1 MASFTDAISTFNP
14 YVSQLPIIE
23 EMSKVGMERQGKY
36 DQGIQKIQGQIDNV
50 AGMDVI
56 KGEHK
61 AYLQTKLNE
70 LGSSLK
76 KVAASD
82 FSNFQ
87 LVNSVGGMASQIIKD
102 PTIEGAVY
110 STQKFRKEQAKQEA
124 AQKAGKSSAENE
136 WYFNSQFQNWMNNK
150 DINSRFNGEYVQYT
164 DVEKKLNDVLA
175 KVHEVDSSVEIP
187 TQRDANGN
195 TLYFKTVETVD
206 PKTGKKTSQ
215 TTTSIDPQSGG
226 QTRIDDVM
234 LKVKTK
240 GKSAEKIL
248 STFYDNLDE
257 NDKKQLMITGAYHYR
272 GATADTF
279 KKDIINT
286 YQGNKQILSDA
297 LVDMSTELVSNTKL
311 TSVQQAALK
320 AKINDFN
327 TRLSSG
333 VLEEGLQKELSGI
346 DNISNIEDYKGKLYT
361 QKHLTKFAQ
370 DSAYLDKQTEILNNP
385 YFQADMEK
393 KKLQLSY
400 DEANQ
405 RQQNFNRT
413 YSLQV
418 ANAEF
423 ERLKWSTEQQQK
435 AADRLLTAPVVTP
448 GRLSTDVD
456 VPTLGKLSTD
466 IQASTEAIATL
477 DSKYANQIFPNI
489 KDVKLKKE
497 AMDKLVSDYAKD
509 PKVAT
514 NPAMTEYLE
523 RRRRFDIKLG
533 QQQGLY
539 AAAEKASSSFDVD
552 LEKYLANKPGIIN
565 TRTGKEIFSAKDL
578 YEVDNAIGSIYANG
592 SIAPAFT
599 GATNATDQALQ
610 NAKYN
615 NILNKYKGTPKENIA
630 IAYVKKYQGKPLTA
644 TEEVILNQAKSL
656 GKSVSPLASKLISD
670 KAKFQTD
677 YLSARMPERQT
688 QVGTISMD
696 NKQDNARVEQLIGNK
711 LLQAT
716 ELGGVNVK
724 DKADFDSATIEK
736 LRKDPKATYTIEKKY
751 DGSANLIMN
760 GGGLRQ
766 IVPMNS
772 SEFAAFF
779 PKYAVSNPIN
789 EIKYAVLASPYHTT
803 NLKGGSDAANAVNA
817 YMSGYNIPGLANTPI
832 APLVRLDVEGSPDND
847 GSAGDK
853 FVVRMYVNNNGD
865 WKTTTLNQNRYVSE
879 DGVQGIINNI
889 GTHTVDDLL
898 KQVK

>member
-1 MASFTDAISTFNP
+1 M
-14 YVSQLPIIE
+14 
-23 EMSKVGMERQGKY
+23 GMERQGKY

-102 PTIEGAVY
+102 PTVEGAVY

-136 WYFNSQFQNWMNNK
+136 WYFNSQFQNWMGNK

-175 KVHEVDSSVEIP
+175 KIHETDSSVEIP

-195 TLYFKTVETVD
+195 TLYFKTVEVTNAQ
-206 PKTGKKTSQ
+206 GKKVPQ

-248 STFYDNLDE
+248 NTFYDNLDE
-257 NDKKQLMITGAYHYR
+257 NDKRQLMITGAYHYR

-279 KKDIINT
+279 KKDIIGT
-286 YQGNKQILSDA
+286 YDANKKILSDA

-311 TSVQQAALK
+311 TSVQQSALK

-333 VLEEGLQKELSGI
+333 VLEEGLQRELSGI
-346 DNISNIEDYKGKLYT
+346 DKISNIEDYKGKLYT

-413 YSLQV
+413 YALQV
-418 ANAEF
+418 SNAQF
-423 ERLKWSTEQQQK
+423 DRLKWSTEQQQK
-435 AADRLLTAPVVTP
+435 AADKLLTAPITTAEAI
-448 GRLSTDVD
+448 STDVD
-456 VPTLGKLSTD
+456 TPTLGKLNKD

-477 DSKYANQIFPNI
+477 DAKYANQLFPNI
-489 KDVKLKKE
+489 SDVELKKASLKE
-497 AMDKLVSDYAKD
+497 LVANYATN

-523 RRRRFDIKLG
+523 RRRSFDIKLG
-533 QQQGLY
+533 QQQDLY
-539 AAAEKASSSFDVD
+539 ASASKASGNLDVKISNALRNQGGVID
-552 LEKYLANKPGIIN
+552 N
-565 TRTGKEIFSAKDL
+565 RTGKEIVSSKDL
-578 YEVDNAIGSIYANG
+578 FEMDNAVR
-592 SIAPAFT
+592 
-599 GATNATDQALQ
+599 NAMTFPTTTVGGVQSRPTF
-610 NAKYN
+610 NAAGF
-615 NILNKYKGTPKENIA
+615 LNAYKGTKLEGIANAYAKKAQGQPLSAGEQVIVSRGQEIGRQVAPVVANLVKE
-630 IAYVKKYQGKPLTA
+630 
-644 TEEVILNQAKSL
+644 
-656 GKSVSPLASKLISD
+656 
-670 KAKFQTD
+670 KAALETD
-677 YLSARMPERQT
+677 YLNKRMPERQNMI
-688 QVGTISMD
+688 GTLSMN
-696 NKQDNARVEQLIGNK
+696 NKQDLDRVQQLIGNK
-711 LLQAT
+711 LQQST
-716 ELGGVNVK
+716 NLGGVDVR
-724 DKADFDSATIEK
+724 DKGDFDAATIAK
-736 LRKDPKATYTIEKKY
+736 VRKDPDATYTIQKKY
-751 DGSANLIMN
+751 DGSASLIMV
-760 GGGLRQ
+760 GGGFRQ
-766 IVPMNS
+766 VVPMNS
-772 SEFAAFF
+772 SEFDSFY
-779 PKYAVSNPIN
+779 PKYAVNNPIN
-789 EIKYAVLASPYHTT
+789 EIKYAVLASPNHTT
-803 NLKGGSDAANAVNA
+803 NLKGGGDSANAVNA
-817 YMSGYNIPGLANTPI
+817 YMSGYNIPGLANTSV

-847 GSAGDK
+847 GGAGDK

>member
-14 YVSQLPIIE
+14 YVSQLPVIQ
-23 EMSKVGMERQGKY
+23 EMTKLGMEKQAKY
-36 DQGIQKIQGQIDNV
+36 DQGIQKIQGQIDNI
-50 AGMDVI
+50 AGMDII

-70 LGSSLK
+70 LGSNLK

-110 STQKFRKEQAKQEA
+110 STQRFRKEQTKQEA

-136 WYFNSQFQNWMNNK
+136 WYFNSQFQNWLNNK
-150 DINSRFNGEYVQYT
+150 DINTRFNGEYVQYT

-175 KVHEVDSSVEIP
+175 KVHETDSSVEIP

-195 TLYFKTVETVD
+195 TLYFKTVEVTNAQ
-206 PKTGKKTSQ
+206 GKKVPQ
-215 TTTSIDPQSGG
+215 TTVSTDPQSGG

-248 STFYDNLDE
+248 NTFYDNLDE
-257 NDKKQLMITGAYHYR
+257 NDKRQLMITGAYHYR

-279 KKDIINT
+279 KKDIIGT
-286 YQGNKQILSDA
+286 YDANKKILSDA

-320 AKINDFN
+320 AKINDIN
-327 TRLSSG
+327 TKLSSG
-333 VLEEGLQKELSGI
+333 VLEEGLQRELSGI
-346 DNISNIEDYKGKLYT
+346 DKISNIEDYKGKLYT

-370 DSAYLDKQTEILNNP
+370 DSAYLDKQTEIMNNP

-413 YSLQV
+413 YGLQV

-435 AADRLLTAPVVTP
+435 AADKLLNSPVVTP

-456 VPTLGKLSTD
+456 TPSLNKLDTD
-466 IQASTEAIATL
+466 IKASKEAIDIL
-477 DSKYANQIFPNI
+477 DAKYANQLFPNI
-489 KDVKLKKE
+489 TDVKLKKASLDE
-497 AMDKLVSDYAKD
+497 LVSNYAKN

-514 NPAMTEYLE
+514 NPAMTKFLE
-523 RRRRFDIKLG
+523 TRRSFDIKLA
-533 QQQGLY
+533 QQNALF
-539 AAAEKASSSFDVD
+539 ASAEKASSSFDAD
-552 LEKYLANKPGIIN
+552 LEKYLANKPGIVN

-578 YEVDNAIGSIYANG
+578 YEVDNAIGSIYATG
-592 SIAPAFT
+592 SIAGF
-599 GATNATDQALQ
+599 TNATDQALQ

-644 TEEVILNQAKSL
+644 TEEVILNQAKDL
-656 GKSVSPLASKLISD
+656 GKSVSPIASKIISD

-688 QVGTISMD
+688 QVGTISMN
-696 NKQDNARVEQLIGNK
+696 NKQDNDRVEQLIGNK

-716 ELGGVNVK
+716 ELGGVNVR
-724 DKADFDSATIEK
+724 DKADFNAETIEK
-736 LRKDPKATYTIEKKY
+736 IRKDSKATYTIEKKY
-751 DGSANLIMN
+751 DGSANLIMT
-760 GGGLRQ
+760 GGGARQ

-789 EIKYAVLASPYHTT
+789 EIKYAVLASPNHTT
-803 NLKGGSDAANAVNA
+803 NLKGGNDAANAVNA
-817 YMSGYNIPGLANTPI
+817 YMSGYNIPGLANTAI
-832 APLVRLDVEGSPDND
+832 APLVRLDVEGDPDND

>member
-1 MASFTDAISTFNP
+1 M
-14 YVSQLPIIE
+14 
-23 EMSKVGMERQGKY
+23 GMERQGKY

-87 LVNSVGGMASQIIKD
+87 LVNSVGGMATQIIKD
-102 PTIEGAVY
+102 PTVEGAVY

-136 WYFNSQFQNWMNNK
+136 WYFNSQFQNWMSDKN
-150 DINSRFNGEYVQYT
+150 INSRFNGEYVQYT
-164 DVEKKLNDVLA
+164 DVNKKLNDVLA
-175 KVHEVDSSVEIP
+175 KVHEADNSVEIP

-195 TLYFKTVETVD
+195 TLYFKTIEVTNAQ
-206 PKTGKKTSQ
+206 GKKVPQ
-215 TTTSIDPQSGG
+215 TTTSTDPQSGG

-248 STFYDNLDE
+248 NTFYDNLDE
-257 NDKKQLMITGAYHYR
+257 NDKRQLMITGAYHYR

-279 KKDIINT
+279 KKDIIGT
-286 YQGNKQILSDA
+286 YDANKKILSDA

-320 AKINDFN
+320 AKINDVN
-327 TRLSSG
+327 TKLSSG
-333 VLEEGLQKELSGI
+333 VLEEGLQRELSGI
-346 DNISNIEDYKGKLYT
+346 DKISNIEDYKGKLYT

-413 YSLQV
+413 YALQV
-418 ANAEF
+418 ANAQF

-435 AADRLLTAPVVTP
+435 AADKLLNSPVVTP

-456 VPTLGKLSTD
+456 VPTLGKLNTD

-477 DSKYANQIFPNI
+477 DAKYANQLFPNI
-489 KDVKLKKE
+489 SDVELKKASLKE
-497 AMDKLVSDYAKD
+497 LVANYATN

-523 RRRRFDIKLG
+523 RRRSFDIKLG
-533 QQQGLY
+533 QQQDLY
-539 AAAEKASSSFDVD
+539 ASASKASGNLDVKISD
-552 LEKYLANKPGIIN
+552 ALKNQGGVIDN
-565 TRTGKEIFSAKDL
+565 RTGKEIVSSKDL
-578 YEVDNAIGSIYANG
+578 FEMDNAVRNAMTF
-592 SIAPAFT
+592 PT
-599 GATNATDQALQ
+599 ATAGGVQPRPTFNAAGFL
-610 NAKYN
+610 NA
-615 NILNKYKGTPKENIA
+615 YKGTKLEGIANAYAKKAQGQPLSAGEQVIVSRGQEIGRQVAPVVANLVKE
-630 IAYVKKYQGKPLTA
+630 
-644 TEEVILNQAKSL
+644 
-656 GKSVSPLASKLISD
+656 
-670 KAKFQTD
+670 KAALETD
-677 YLSARMPERQT
+677 YLSKRMPVRQT
-688 QVGTISMD
+688 QVGTISMS
-696 NKQDNARVEQLIGNK
+696 NKQDNDRVEQLIGNK
-711 LLQAT
+711 LLQAA
-716 ELGGVNVK
+716 ELGGVNVM
-724 DKADFDSATIEK
+724 DKADFNSETIEK

-751 DGSANLIMN
+751 DGSANLIMT
-760 GGGLRQ
+760 GSGLRQ

-772 SEFAAFF
+772 SEFASFF
-779 PKYAVSNPIN
+779 PKYAVSNPSN
-789 EIKYAVLASPYHTT
+789 EIKYAVLASPNHTT
-803 NLKGGSDAANAVNA
+803 NLKGGSDGASAVNA
-817 YMSGYNIPGLANTPI
+817 YMSGYNIPGLANTSV

>member
-1 MASFTDAISTFNP
+1 
-14 YVSQLPIIE
+14 
-23 EMSKVGMERQGKY
+23 MEKQAKY
-36 DQGIQKIQGQIDNV
+36 DQGIQKIQGQIDNI
-50 AGMDVI
+50 AGMDII

-70 LGSSLK
+70 LGSNLK

-110 STQKFRKEQAKQEA
+110 STQRFRKEQTKQEA

-136 WYFNSQFQNWMNNK
+136 WYFNSQFQNWLNNK
-150 DINSRFNGEYVQYT
+150 DINTRFNGEYVQYT

-175 KVHEVDSSVEIP
+175 KVHETDSSVEIP

-195 TLYFKTVETVD
+195 TLYFKTVEVTNAQ
-206 PKTGKKTSQ
+206 GKKVPQ
-215 TTTSIDPQSGG
+215 TTVSTDPQSGG

-248 STFYDNLDE
+248 NTFYDNLDE
-257 NDKKQLMITGAYHYR
+257 NDKRQLMITGAYHYR

-279 KKDIINT
+279 KKDIIGT
-286 YQGNKQILSDA
+286 YDANKKILSDA

-320 AKINDFN
+320 AKINDIN
-327 TRLSSG
+327 TKLSSG
-333 VLEEGLQKELSGI
+333 VLEEGLQRELSGI
-346 DNISNIEDYKGKLYT
+346 DKISNIEDYKGKLYT

-370 DSAYLDKQTEILNNP
+370 DSAYLDKQTEIMNNP

-413 YSLQV
+413 YGLQV

-435 AADRLLTAPVVTP
+435 AADKLLNSPVVTP

-456 VPTLGKLSTD
+456 TPSLNKLDTD
-466 IQASTEAIATL
+466 IKASKEAIDIL
-477 DSKYANQIFPNI
+477 DAKYANQLFPNI
-489 KDVKLKKE
+489 TDVKLKKASLDE
-497 AMDKLVSDYAKD
+497 LVSNYAKN

-514 NPAMTEYLE
+514 NPAMTKFLE
-523 RRRRFDIKLG
+523 TRRSFDIKLA
-533 QQQGLY
+533 QQNALF
-539 AAAEKASSSFDVD
+539 ASAEKASSSFDAD
-552 LEKYLANKPGIIN
+552 LEKYLANKPGIVN

-578 YEVDNAIGSIYANG
+578 YEVDNAIGSIYATG
-592 SIAPAFT
+592 SIAGF
-599 GATNATDQALQ
+599 TNATDQALQ

-644 TEEVILNQAKSL
+644 TEEVILNQAKDL
-656 GKSVSPLASKLISD
+656 GKSVSPIASKIISD

-688 QVGTISMD
+688 QVGTISMN
-696 NKQDNARVEQLIGNK
+696 NKQDNDRVEQLIGNK

-716 ELGGVNVK
+716 ELGGVNVR
-724 DKADFDSATIEK
+724 DKADFNAETIEK
-736 LRKDPKATYTIEKKY
+736 IRKDSKATYTIEKKY
-751 DGSANLIMN
+751 DGSANLIMT
-760 GGGLRQ
+760 GGGARQ

-789 EIKYAVLASPYHTT
+789 EIKYAVLASPNHTT
-803 NLKGGSDAANAVNA
+803 NLKGGNDAANAVNA
-817 YMSGYNIPGLANTPI
+817 YMSGYNIPGLANTAI
-832 APLVRLDVEGSPDND
+832 APLVRLDVEGDPDND

>member
-1 MASFTDAISTFNP
+1 
-14 YVSQLPIIE
+14 
-23 EMSKVGMERQGKY
+23 MSKVGMERQGKY

-286 YQGNKQILSDA
+286 YQSNKQILSDA
-297 LVDMSTELVSNTKL
+297 LVDMSTELASNTKL

-393 KKLQLSY
+393 KRLQLSY

-435 AADRLLTAPVVTP
+435 AADKLSTAPVTTAEAI
-448 GRLSTDVD
+448 STNVD
-456 VPTLGKLSTD
+456 TPTLGKLNAN
-466 IQASTEAIATL
+466 IEASKEAIATL
-477 DSKYANQIFPNI
+477 DSKYANQLFPDI
-489 KDVKLKKE
+489 SDVATKEKSLK
-497 AMDKLVSDYAKD
+497 KLVSDYHMN
-509 PKVAT
+509 PKVAD
-514 NPAMTEYLE
+514 NPAKTEYLE
-523 RRRRFDIKLG
+523 RRRLFDIKLG

-539 AAAEKASSSFDVD
+539 AAAEKASSDLYGGKISDVLKKQGGVID
-552 LEKYLANKPGIIN
+552 N
-565 TRTGKEIFSAKDL
+565 RTGKEIVSSKDL
-578 YEVDNAIGSIYANG
+578 FELDNAVRNAMTF
-592 SIAPAFT
+592 PT
-599 GATNATDQALQ
+599 ATAGGVQSRPTFNAAVFL
-610 NAKYN
+610 NA
-615 NILNKYKGTPKENIA
+615 YKGTKLEGVAN
-630 IAYVKKYQGKPLTA
+630 AYAKKAQGQP
-644 TEEVILNQAKSL
+644 
-656 GKSVSPLASKLISD
+656 
-670 KAKFQTD
+670 
-677 YLSARMPERQT
+677 LSAGEQVMVSRGQEIGRQVAPVVASLVKEKAAFETNYLNAKMPERQNII
-688 QVGTISMD
+688 GTLSMN
-696 NKQDNARVEQLIGNK
+696 NKQDLDRVQQLIGNK
-711 LLQAT
+711 LQSSAN
-716 ELGGVNVK
+716 LGGVDVR
-724 DKADFDSATIEK
+724 DKGDFDAATIAK
-736 LRKDPKATYTIEKKY
+736 VRKDPDATYTIQKKY
-751 DGSANLIMN
+751 DGSASLIMV
-760 GGGLRQ
+760 GGGFRQ
-766 IVPMNS
+766 VVPMNS
-772 SEFAAFF
+772 SDFDSFY
-779 PKYAVSNPIN
+779 PKYAINNPIN
-789 EIKYAVLASPYHTT
+789 EIKSAVLASPYHTT
-803 NLKGGSDAANAVNA
+803 NLKGGNDGPSAVNA

-832 APLVRLDVEGSPDND
+832 APLVRLDVEGNPDND
-847 GSAGDK
+847 GGVNDK

>member
-1 MASFTDAISTFNP
+1 M
-14 YVSQLPIIE
+14 
-23 EMSKVGMERQGKY
+23 GMERQGKY

-136 WYFNSQFQNWMNNK
+136 WYFNNQFQNWMGNK

-175 KVHEVDSSVEIP
+175 KVHETDSSVEIP

-195 TLYFKTVETVD
+195 TLYFKTVEVTNAQ
-206 PKTGKKTSQ
+206 GKKVPQ
-215 TTTSIDPQSGG
+215 TTVSTDPQSGG

-248 STFYDNLDE
+248 NTFYDNLDE
-257 NDKKQLMITGAYHYR
+257 NDKRQLMITGAYHYR

-279 KKDIINT
+279 KKDIIGT
-286 YQGNKQILSDA
+286 YDANKKILSDA

-320 AKINDFN
+320 AKINDVN
-327 TRLSSG
+327 TKLSSG
-333 VLEEGLQKELSGI
+333 VLEEGLQRELSGI
-346 DNISNIEDYKGKLYT
+346 DKISNIEDYKGKLYT

-370 DSAYLDKQTEILNNP
+370 DSAYLDKQTEIMNNP

-413 YSLQV
+413 YGLQV

-435 AADRLLTAPVVTP
+435 AADKLLNSPVVTP

-466 IQASTEAIATL
+466 IQASAEAIATL

-497 AMDKLVSDYAKD
+497 AMDKLVSDYSKN

-523 RRRRFDIKLG
+523 RRRSFDIKLA
-533 QQQGLY
+533 QQNALY
-539 AAAEKASSSFDVD
+539 ASAEKASSSFDVQITD
-552 LEKYLANKPGIIN
+552 ALKGQGGVVDN
-565 TRTGKEIFSAKDL
+565 RTGREIVSAKDL
-578 YEVDNAIGSIYANG
+578 FELNNAVRNAMTFPIATGGGVQPTGS
-592 SIAPAFT
+592 F
-599 GATNATDQALQ
+599 NAAGF
-610 NAKYN
+610 
-615 NILNKYKGTPKENIA
+615 LNTYKGTKLESVANAFAKKAQGQPLSAGEQVIVNRGQEIGRA
-630 IAYVKKYQGKPLTA
+630 TASTLTNVVKQKTA
-644 TEEVILNQAKSL
+644 FEA
-656 GKSVSPLASKLISD
+656 
-670 KAKFQTD
+670 D

-688 QVGTISMD
+688 QVGTISMN
-696 NKQDNARVEQLIGNK
+696 NKQDNDRVEQLIGNK

-716 ELGGVNVK
+716 ELGGVNVR
-724 DKADFDSATIEK
+724 DKENFNPETIEK
-736 LRKDPKATYTIEKKY
+736 IRKDSKATYTIEKKY
-751 DGSANLIMN
+751 DGSANLIMT
-760 GGGLRQ
+760 GDGLRQ
-766 IVPMNS
+766 IIPMNS

-789 EIKYAVLASPYHTT
+789 EIKYAVLASPNHTT
-803 NLKGGSDAANAVNA
+803 NLKGGNDAANAVNA
-817 YMSGYNIPGLANTPI
+817 YMSGYNIPGLANTSI

-847 GSAGDK
+847 GGAGDK

>member
-14 YVSQLPIIE
+14 YVSQLPVIE
-23 EMSKVGMERQGKY
+23 EMTKLGMEKQAKY
-36 DQGIQKIQGQIDNV
+36 DQGIQKIQGQIDNI
-50 AGMDVI
+50 AGMDII

-70 LGSSLK
+70 LGSNLK

-110 STQKFRKEQAKQEA
+110 STQRFRKEQTKQEA

-136 WYFNSQFQNWMNNK
+136 WYFNSQFQNWLNNK
-150 DINSRFNGEYVQYT
+150 DINTRFNGEYVQYT

-175 KVHEVDSSVEIP
+175 KVHETDSSVEIP

-195 TLYFKTVETVD
+195 TLYFKTVEVTNAQ
-206 PKTGKKTSQ
+206 GKKVPQ
-215 TTTSIDPQSGG
+215 TTVSTDPQSGG

-248 STFYDNLDE
+248 NTFYDNLDE
-257 NDKKQLMITGAYHYR
+257 NDKRQLMITGAYHYR

-279 KKDIINT
+279 KKDIIGT
-286 YQGNKQILSDA
+286 YDANKKILSDA

-320 AKINDFN
+320 AKINDIN
-327 TRLSSG
+327 TKLSSG
-333 VLEEGLQKELSGI
+333 VLEEGLQRELSGI
-346 DNISNIEDYKGKLYT
+346 DKISNIEDYKGKLYT

-370 DSAYLDKQTEILNNP
+370 DSAYLDKQTEIMNNP

-413 YSLQV
+413 YGLQV

-435 AADRLLTAPVVTP
+435 AADKLLNSPVVTP

-456 VPTLGKLSTD
+456 TPSLNKLDTD
-466 IQASTEAIATL
+466 IKASKEAIDIL
-477 DSKYANQIFPNI
+477 DAKYANQLFPNI
-489 KDVKLKKE
+489 TDVKLKKASLDE
-497 AMDKLVSDYAKD
+497 LVSNYAKN

-514 NPAMTEYLE
+514 NPAMTKFLE
-523 RRRRFDIKLG
+523 TRRSFDIKLA
-533 QQQGLY
+533 QQNALF
-539 AAAEKASSSFDVD
+539 ASAEKASSSFDAD
-552 LEKYLANKPGIIN
+552 LEKYLANKPGIVN

-578 YEVDNAIGSIYANG
+578 YEVDNAIGSIYATG
-592 SIAPAFT
+592 SIAGF
-599 GATNATDQALQ
+599 TNATDQALQ

-644 TEEVILNQAKSL
+644 TEEVILNQAKDL
-656 GKSVSPLASKLISD
+656 GKSVSPIASKIISD

-688 QVGTISMD
+688 QVGTISMN
-696 NKQDNARVEQLIGNK
+696 NKQDNDRVEQLIGNK

-716 ELGGVNVK
+716 ELGGVNVR
-724 DKADFDSATIEK
+724 DKADFNAETIEK
-736 LRKDPKATYTIEKKY
+736 IRKDSKATYTIEKKY
-751 DGSANLIMN
+751 DGSANLIMT
-760 GGGLRQ
+760 GGGARQ

-789 EIKYAVLASPYHTT
+789 EIKYAVLASPNHTT
-803 NLKGGSDAANAVNA
+803 NLKGGNDAANAVNA
-817 YMSGYNIPGLANTPI
+817 YMSGYNIPGLANTAI
-832 APLVRLDVEGSPDND
+832 APLVRLDVEGDPDND